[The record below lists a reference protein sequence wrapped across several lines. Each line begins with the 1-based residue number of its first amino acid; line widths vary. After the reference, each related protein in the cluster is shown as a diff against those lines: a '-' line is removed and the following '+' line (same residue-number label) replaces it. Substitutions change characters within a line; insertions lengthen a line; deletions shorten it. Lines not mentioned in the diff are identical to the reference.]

1 MSDKKW
7 KIILLLFLCALGPRS
22 TNADPRKWG
31 GGSFLSFFWPCGLKS
46 G

>member
-7 KIILLLFLCALGPRS
+7 KIILLLFLCVLGPRS

-31 GGSFLSFFWPCGLKS
+31 VVFFLFS
-46 G
+46 GHVV